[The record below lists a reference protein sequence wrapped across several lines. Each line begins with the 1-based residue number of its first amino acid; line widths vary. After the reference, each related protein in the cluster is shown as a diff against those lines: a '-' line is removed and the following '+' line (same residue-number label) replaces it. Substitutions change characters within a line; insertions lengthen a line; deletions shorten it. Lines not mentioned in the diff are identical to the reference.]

1 MYMVDTSQS
10 LDLKLMTDSSTSNI
24 EEGCRADFYTEQWSY
39 DAASFDSFTIKF
51 NKNEQN

>member
-10 LDLKLMTDSSTSNI
+10 RDLKLMTESSTSNI
-24 EEGCRADFYTEQWSY
+24 EEGCRADFYTELWSY
-39 DAASFDSFTIKF
+39 EAALMDSFTIKF